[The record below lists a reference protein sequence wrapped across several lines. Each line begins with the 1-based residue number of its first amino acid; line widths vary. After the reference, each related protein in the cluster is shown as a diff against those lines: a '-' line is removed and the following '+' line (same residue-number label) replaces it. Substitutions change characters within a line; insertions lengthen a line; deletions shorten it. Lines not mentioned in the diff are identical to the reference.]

1 MDSKQEKQ
9 HDHVLAALGKLGKSS
24 FGQADAQSVKF
35 DAASWNTYLS
45 RAGRKPMGSI
55 LRAIPDALAGGII
68 TRRDVISL
76 AHGATTTSG
85 REALLVGALVWGKGP
100 RNSRMFP
107 AFVRLL
113 SDPRLDSALV
123 ASATHAREGRPA
135 EAYSAW
141 RRSRV
146 AGLGE
151 AFFTKWLW
159 AASHTGGATFSPER
173 PRCLVLD
180 VRVWNTLGHAD
191 HRWSSVVAAGTNRRA
206 QRYEA
211 YTRAC
216 ALWGEHLGISA
227 EQVEWALFSANGS
240 LKQMAAT
247 TIATTDS

>member
-9 HDHVLAALGKLGKSS
+9 HDLVLTALRKVGKSR
-24 FGQADAQSVKF
+24 FGQADAEPVKF
-35 DAASWNTYLS
+35 DTASWNTYLS
-45 RAGRKPMGSI
+45 TAGRKPIGSI
-55 LRAIPDALAGGII
+55 LRAIPDALARQTI

-76 AHGATTTSG
+76 AHAATTKSG
-85 REALLVGALVWGKGP
+85 REALLVGTLVWGKGP
-100 RNSRMFP
+100 RNNRMFP
-107 AFVRLL
+107 SFVRLL

-141 RRSRV
+141 RRSGV
-146 AGLGE
+146 SGLGE

-159 AASHTGGATFSPER
+159 AASHTGGETFSPER
-173 PRCLVLD
+173 PRCLILD

-216 ALWGEHLGISA
+216 ALWSKHLSVSA

-240 LKQMAAT
+240 LKKMAAT
-247 TIATTDS
+247 TITTTHS

>member
-1 MDSKQEKQ
+1 MGENFLDSKQEKQ
-9 HDHVLAALGKLGKSS
+9 HYLVLAALRKLGKSW
-24 FGQADAQSVKF
+24 FRQADAQDVKF
-35 DAASWNTYLS
+35 DGASWNTYLS
-45 RAGRKPMGSI
+45 RAGRNPIGSI
-55 LRAIPDALAGGII
+55 LRAIPDALARESI
-68 TRRDVISL
+68 TRGDVISL
-76 AHGATTTSG
+76 AHEATTESG

-123 ASATHAREGRPA
+123 TTATQAREGRPA

-141 RRSRV
+141 RGSGV

-159 AASHTGGATFSPER
+159 AASHTGGAEFHPEK

-180 VRVWNTLGHAD
+180 IRVWNTLGHAD
-191 HRWSSVVAAGTNRRA
+191 HHWSSVVAAGTNRRA

-216 ALWGEHLGISA
+216 ALWAEDLGVSD
-227 EQVEWALFSANGS
+227 EQVEWALFAANGS
-240 LKQMAAT
+240 LEKMAAT
-247 TIATTDS
+247 KN